1 MFTTIAIPVIFI
13 NTVIIAKA
21 TMNNAEHILRYDSL
35 RRALKEKE
43 EKRKQDIPVE
53 DITSAE

>member
-13 NTVIIAKA
+13 NTAIIAKA

-43 EKRKQDIPVE
+43 KKRKQDIPVE